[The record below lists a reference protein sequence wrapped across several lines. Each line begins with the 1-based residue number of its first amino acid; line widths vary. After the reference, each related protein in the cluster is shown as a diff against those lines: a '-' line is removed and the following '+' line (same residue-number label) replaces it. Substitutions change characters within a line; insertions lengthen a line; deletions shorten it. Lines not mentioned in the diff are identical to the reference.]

1 MAGPLHATDRF
12 RVPVSR
18 APHSVA
24 DRAQHMSARL
34 RGEKPTGRLE
44 LGCLVRL
51 RQLRYRA
58 GLHGA
63 ARARSTRTDPFRGH
77 GGTETLEILHP
88 NFVEQNTKKTI
99 NDLSALVVL
108 VSSRKIVSIWPGDLH
123 FSTLVDA
130 VGEIQIDVLV
140 GPHHGG
146 VRDSKKELKA
156 RDKNLR
162 PKEVFISVGSLNNY
176 DHPRAPYL
184 KNLVKKGCSIT
195 CSEITSK
202 CDIARVSQ
210 RLPVFDGSGMLGL
223 PANDTGVPC
232 RGTRRLRFSN
242 GCLEGS
248 KLDVMHLQEILQLKE
263 PLCRRANS

>member
-1 MAGPLHATDRF
+1 MLKKKHGFTF
-12 RVPVSR
+12 ER
-18 APHSVA
+18 AEQGKTIWES
-24 DRAQHMSARL
+24 
-34 RGEKPTGRLE
+34 PTK
-44 LGCLVRL
+44 
-51 RQLRYRA
+51 
-58 GLHGA
+58 
-63 ARARSTRTDPFRGH
+63 
-77 GGTETLEILHP
+77 TETLEILHP

-156 RDKNLR
+156 PDKNLR

-184 KNLVKKGCSIT
+184 KNLVKKG
-195 CSEITSK
+195 
-202 CDIARVSQ
+202 DV
-210 RLPVFDGSGMLGL
+210 LP
-223 PANDTGVPC
+223 
-232 RGTRRLRFSN
+232 
-242 GCLEGS
+242 
-248 KLDVMHLQEILQLKE
+248 
-263 PLCRRANS
+263 